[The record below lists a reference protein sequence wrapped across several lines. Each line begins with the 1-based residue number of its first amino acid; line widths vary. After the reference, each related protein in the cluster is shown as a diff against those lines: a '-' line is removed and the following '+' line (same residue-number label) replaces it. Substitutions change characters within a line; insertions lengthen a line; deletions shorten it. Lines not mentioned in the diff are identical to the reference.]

1 LIVGCCP
8 DSSVRYIAP
17 PRDISPCDERSSRMT
32 ADEVMEK
39 VRDIIAERL
48 DVKRSEVVPTA
59 SFIDDLNADSLDI
72 VELVMGIEK
81 DFDIEIP
88 DDEAEKIRTVQD
100 AVDYI
105 VAHVS

>member
-1 LIVGCCP
+1 M
-8 DSSVRYIAP
+8 SN
-17 PRDISPCDERSSRMT
+17 
-32 ADEVMEK
+32 EVLVQK
-39 VRDIIAERL
+39 VKDIIAETL
-48 DVKRSEVVPTA
+48 GVKKSEVVPTA

-72 VELVMGIEK
+72 VELVMTIEK
-81 DFDIEIP
+81 EFDIEIP